1 MRLYK
6 YFDKSIYKKVINGHF
21 VSKIMGIKE
30 FYFKNLKRLIILPI
44 LLVLLSLFIIT
55 SHYYK
60 TGDLFNKDV
69 SLQGGISASLN
80 TDKEFPDL
88 EKQLELQT
96 NKDVTIRKLTE
107 FGSDNQIGIL
117 IESSDVKNDELRS
130 ALEKITNIKLT
141 KENYSVQETGPSLGR
156 LFYRQMLISLI
167 ISFILMSL
175 VIIFIYRSIIPSIA
189 VISAAFSDMAV
200 TIAIIDLMGLKIST
214 AGIAAL
220 LLLMGYSVDTDV
232 LLSTRMIKR
241 KEDPVEERITKSIKT
256 GLTMTATTIAAL
268 FAGYFISN
276 SFVIKEMFIILMIGL
291 VVDIIMTY
299 IVNTNLLLGYVK
311 KNA

>member
-6 YFDKSIYKKVINGHF
+6 YFDKPRYKKVINGHF

-30 FYFKNLKRLIILPI
+30 IYFKNLKKLIILPI
-44 LLVLLSLFIIT
+44 LLVISSLFIIGNQ
-55 SHYYK
+55 YYK
-60 TGDLFNKDV
+60 TGDLFSKDV
-69 SLQGGISASLN
+69 TLQGGISAALSTEN
-80 TDKEFPDL
+80 EFPNL
-88 EKQLELQT
+88 EKQLELET

-107 FGSDNQIGIL
+107 FGSDNQMGIL
-117 IESSDVKNDELRS
+117 IESSDIKNDELRS

-141 KENYSVQETGPSLGR
+141 KENYSVQETGSSLGK

-167 ISFILMSL
+167 ISFILMSI
-175 VIIFIYRSIIPSIA
+175 VVVSIYRSVVPSIA
-189 VISAAFSDMAV
+189 VISSAFSDMAV
-200 TIAIIDLMGLKIST
+200 TIAVIDLIGLKIST

-220 LLLMGYSVDTDV
+220 LLLMGYSVDTDI

-268 FAGYFISN
+268 FIGYFISN
-276 SFVIKEMFIILMIGL
+276 SFVIKEMFLILIIGL
-291 VVDIIMTY
+291 FVDIIMTY
-299 IVNTNLLLGYVK
+299 ALNTNLLLNYVN